1 MNFSKR
7 FSGNLSKAKQILE
20 EKEKEDATKAQ
31 EILEKIELGNQ
42 RSQEQQLKS
51 LEKVKSRLH
60 KVETVVQTQKERQ
73 A

>member
-1 MNFSKR
+1 VNFSKR

>member
-1 MNFSKR
+1 VIFSKK

-42 RSQEQQLKS
+42 RS
-51 LEKVKSRLH
+51 
-60 KVETVVQTQKERQ
+60 
-73 A
+73 

>member
-1 MNFSKR
+1 MNFSKKL
-7 FSGNLSKAKQILE
+7 SGNLSKAKQILE

-60 KVETVVQTQKERQ
+60 KVETVV
-73 A
+73 